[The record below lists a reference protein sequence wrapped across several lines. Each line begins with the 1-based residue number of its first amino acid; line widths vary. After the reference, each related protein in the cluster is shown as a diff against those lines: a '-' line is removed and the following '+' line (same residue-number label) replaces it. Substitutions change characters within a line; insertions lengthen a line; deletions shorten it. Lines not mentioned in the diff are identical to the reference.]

1 MTVEVKACSILSK
14 RTNNTAVVPVS
25 TTIERGTKTKSHS
38 AQTEDSTLL
47 DSLKAMERKRVN
59 NFADSLFKSDT
70 NFTCKES
77 KTLRLFPTKTKLNS
91 KAVLIFNLIF
101 ENYGWYFQRIQL
113 HVSTVIIHHSPDF
126 PFGFVIQTSV
136 QEETKNHICINHN
149 CVLLRTLGFQA
160 SKKAFDLNVMMFQC
174 DGRKGLNGTAK

>member
-1 MTVEVKACSILSK
+1 MIFTQRQPKDAHSSILINAK
-14 RTNNTAVVPVS
+14 NNAIVPVS

-70 NFTCKES
+70 NLTCKES

-91 KAVLIFNLIF
+91 KAVLIFNLSSKTTVGTF
-101 ENYGWYFQRIQL
+101 KEFNFMSQQSS
-113 HVSTVIIHHSPDF
+113 STTPTTFLSA
-126 PFGFVIQTSV
+126 
-136 QEETKNHICINHN
+136 
-149 CVLLRTLGFQA
+149 L
-160 SKKAFDLNVMMFQC
+160 
-174 DGRKGLNGTAK
+174 

>member
-1 MTVEVKACSILSK
+1 MREQRTKMIFTQRQPKDAHSSILINAK
-14 RTNNTAVVPVS
+14 NNAIVPVS

-70 NFTCKES
+70 NLTCKES

-91 KAVLIFNLIF
+91 KAVLIFNLSSKTTVGTF
-101 ENYGWYFQRIQL
+101 KEFNFMSQQSS
-113 HVSTVIIHHSPDF
+113 STTPPTFLSA
-126 PFGFVIQTSV
+126 
-136 QEETKNHICINHN
+136 
-149 CVLLRTLGFQA
+149 L
-160 SKKAFDLNVMMFQC
+160 
-174 DGRKGLNGTAK
+174 